1 MRVRVET
8 KEAAPVTGKPWTRHY
23 DPDVPASLVYP
34 SVPLQAMLDDAAEN
48 HPNST
53 ATIFFTRK
61 RSYRSISD
69 AAWRFA
75 NGLRRLGVKT
85 GDRVAL
91 VLPNSPQFVIAFYGA
106 LRAGAVVV
114 PCNPLYTPP
123 ELQHQLADSGSTIV
137 VTLSRFYPV
146 VKAARAVASRPGA
159 PAPASVEHVI
169 VTNIKEEMPPILRV
183 LFTLAKEK
191 KDGHRQPFAGDPG
204 AVSFKEV
211 LTAPADPFDAGTGPD
226 DLAVLQYTGGT
237 TGISKGAMLSHR
249 ALVANTL
256 QCRAWFTNLRD
267 GADVAM
273 AVMPFFHVYG
283 LTVVMSLAVQGAA
296 AMILEPQ
303 FELERVL
310 KDVQRYRPKLF
321 CGAPR
326 IYNAINNSPLAQKY
340 DLRSI
345 EACVSGSAPL
355 LVETHR
361 RFVELT
367 GASLVEG
374 YGLTEAAPV
383 THCNP
388 LFGEGKQKVGSIGI
402 PYPDVESKIVDL
414 ETGEQ
419 EMPPGEPGELILR
432 GPQLMDGYYK
442 RPEETAQ
449 TLRNGWL
456 YTGDIATVDPDG
468 YVSIVDRKKEM
479 IIVSGFNVYPREVEE
494 ALATHPAVMDAAAI
508 GVPHPIKG
516 EEVKAFVVLKPG
528 AKATADEIRAHCEK
542 HLAPFKR
549 PKEIEF
555 RDSLPKTLIGKTLRR
570 QLAQEEKAKRKT
582 AVPA

>member
-1 MRVRVET
+1 MANRIKVEV
-8 KEAAPVTGKPWTRHY
+8 KDPAPLAERPWTRHY
-23 DPDVPASLVYP
+23 DPGVPATLVYP
-34 SVPLQAMLDDAAEN
+34 KVPLQAMLDDAAESN
-48 HPNST
+48 PNAT
-53 ATIFFTRK
+53 ATIFFNRK
-61 RSYRSISD
+61 RSYKSISD

-75 NGLRRLGVKT
+75 NGLRRLGVKK

-91 VLPNSPQFVIAFYGA
+91 VLVNSPQFVIAFYGA
-106 LRAGAVVV
+106 LRAGATVV
-114 PCNPLYTPP
+114 PCNPRYTAP
-123 ELQHQLADSGSTIV
+123 ELQRQLADSGATV
-137 VTLSRFYPV
+137 VVVLSRLYPL
-146 VKAARAVASRPGA
+146 VKAARAAT
-159 PAPASVEHVI
+159 SVEHVI

-191 KDGHRQPFAGDPG
+191 KDGHRQPFVGDPG
-204 AVSFKEV
+204 AVAFSEV
-211 LTAPADPFDAGTGPD
+211 LAAPAEPFDAGTRAD

-237 TGISKGAMLSHR
+237 TGVSKGAMLSHR

-256 QCRAWFTNLRD
+256 QCRSWFPNLRD
-267 GADVAM
+267 GSGTAM

-283 LTVVMSLAVQGAA
+283 LTVVMSLAVQAAA
-296 AMILEPQ
+296 AMVLEPQ
-303 FELERVL
+303 LDLEHLL
-310 KDVQRYRPKLF
+310 KDIQRHRPQLF
-321 CGAPR
+321 CGAPI

-355 LVETHR
+355 LIETHR
-361 RFVELT
+361 KFVELT
-367 GASLVEG
+367 GAKIVEG

-388 LFGEGKQKVGSIGI
+388 IFGAGKQKIGTI
-402 PYPDVESKIVDL
+402 GVPYPDVESKIVDL
-414 ETGEQ
+414 ETGER
-419 EMPPGEPGELILR
+419 ELPPGEPGELILR

-442 RPEETAQ
+442 RPDETGL

-456 YTGDIATVDPDG
+456 YTGDIATADADG
-468 YVSIVDRKKEM
+468 YVAIVDRKKEM

-508 GVPHPIKG
+508 GIPHPIKG

-528 AKATADEIRAHCEK
+528 ANATAEQIVAHCRER
-542 HLAPFKR
+542 LAPFKV
-549 PKEIEF
+549 PKEVEF
-555 RDSLPKTLIGKTLRR
+555 RDSLPKTLIGKILRKE
-570 QLAQEEKAKRKT
+570 LAREEAAKRKT